1 MAISVGMLSCGFR
14 GAAVALGVLAS
25 GRPCGAALALAQR
38 HLALDVTLDYP
49 SRSLSGTARLTLE
62 NVSAAA
68 VSTVPLNLNRLM
80 RVAAARDATGRA
92 LGFRQ
97 EVTVFADD
105 PFLQVDHVSVALG
118 EPLRPGGRVGVELA
132 YSGPLV
138 GYVETGSLYIRD
150 RIDEA
155 FTILRRD
162 AYAFPVVEETS
173 WEENRAAPPDEF
185 SFEARVSVPEF
196 LSVATGGRLVARSV
210 SDGRA
215 TFDYASDA
223 PVPFLNIAIAR
234 FEVVERGGIRVH
246 HFPEDAGGAR
256 RLAEQAERALGRLA
270 QWFGPLAREPRVT
283 VIEIP
288 EGWGSQA
295 DLVAGIIQTASA
307 FREPEALQELYHELS
322 HLWNAPDTDSPSA
335 RWNEGLGR
343 YLQQRLA
350 EDLDGWSGMSAEIER
365 VAAGLVERARSDAVL
380 REQPLARFGAVRATD
395 HSYRLGYLVF
405 CGLERLMGREALQ
418 RGLRAYYQDH
428 KLSGGTLLQLES
440 ALQAAASRDLS
451 GFFRDW
457 VHSTTWLGLLAAEGS
472 LSEALAGGP

>member
-1 MAISVGMLSCGFR
+1 
-14 GAAVALGVLAS
+14 
-25 GRPCGAALALAQR
+25 
-38 HLALDVTLDYP
+38 
-49 SRSLSGTARLTLE
+49 
-62 NVSAAA
+62 
-68 VSTVPLNLNRLM
+68 
-80 RVAAARDATGRA
+80 
-92 LGFRQ
+92 
-97 EVTVFADD
+97 VTVFADD
-105 PFLQVDHVSVALG
+105 PFLQVDHVGVSLS

-173 WEENRAAPPDEF
+173 WEENRAAPPDAF
-185 SFEARVSVPEF
+185 SFEARVTVPEF
-196 LSVATGGRLVARSV
+196 LMVATGGRLVARAV
-210 SDGRA
+210 SGGRA
-215 TFDYASDA
+215 TFHYASDD
-223 PVPFLNIAIAR
+223 PVPFLNLAIAR
-234 FEVVERGGIRVH
+234 YQVVERGGIRVY
-246 HFPEDAGGAR
+246 HFPEDASGAGR
-256 RLAEQAERALGRLA
+256 VAEQAERALGRLA
-270 QWFGPLAREPRVT
+270 EWFGPLAREPRIT

-295 DLVAGIIQTASA
+295 DLVGGIIQTASA

-350 EDLDGWSGMSAEIER
+350 EDLDGWSGMAAEIER
-365 VAAGLVERARSDAVL
+365 VAAALVERARSDAVL
-380 REQPLARFGAVRATD
+380 REEPLARYGAVRATD
-395 HSYRLGYLVF
+395 HSYRVGYLVF

-418 RGLRAYYQDH
+418 NGLRAYYQDH

-440 ALQAAASRDLS
+440 ALQAATPRDLS

-457 VHSTTWLGLLAAEGS
+457 VHDTAWVGLLATAGS
-472 LSEALAGGP
+472 FSEAVARTTSPGDLPGSAGGGNEFQISRATIVRRAVPSGFAPLPEAAVPDLHR